1 MRSRRLQWETEPRP
15 EPPRRPYRDTALV
28 YLGFAVVIVVVSV
41 VTGGGLVRA
50 VVVAALFWVA
60 ATLAGLCMGSSQSCG
75 RALVA
80 ALADRFGPGRSVR

>member
-1 MRSRRLQWETEPRP
+1 MRSRRLRWDAEPRP

-50 VVVAALFWVA
+50 VIVAALFWAA
-60 ATLAGLCMGSSQSCG
+60 ATTYGWLRWRRRLRAEG
-75 RALVA
+75 REQ
-80 ALADRFGPGRSVR
+80 